1 MGGAG
6 VWVLES
12 HLGDTWALLLTPGQQ
27 KDPRTPHSLRPLA
40 LRHTGVDASVLSC
53 HIGDAQRRLDTGHL
67 DDEAVL
73 AWVGETAARGVHAHQ
88 EQLGS
93 ILQATEPQELIANLL
108 VALTDQHR
116 FAVDLRVTEQG
127 LSRTWEGGGMEID
140 VKRRSIGLRTKIGF
154 VLVQFFIAYLL
165 SCIILM
171 P

>member
-53 HIGDAQRRLDTGHL
+53 HIGDAQCRLAAGHL
-67 DDEAVL
+67 GDEAVL
-73 AWVGETAARGVHAHQ
+73 AWVTAARGVHAPQ

-108 VALTDQHR
+108 VALTDQPR
-116 FAVDLRVTEQG
+116 FAVDLGVTEQG